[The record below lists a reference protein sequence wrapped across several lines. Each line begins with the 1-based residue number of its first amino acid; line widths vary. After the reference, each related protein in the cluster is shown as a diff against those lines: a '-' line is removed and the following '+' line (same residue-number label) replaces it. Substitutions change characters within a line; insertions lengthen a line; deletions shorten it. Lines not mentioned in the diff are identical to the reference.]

1 MQPSTP
7 PWPPPPLPSPS
18 FNNPS
23 LKYLRVLY
31 SSSVP
36 SDCAVELNCTVWYVQ
51 VFSKNVHHNDKYLH
65 LSCHSCSRRP
75 VYCLQT
81 ELTIRNDCYTKGQR
95 QFGFSSSFQ
104 SCLLAS
110 SPFIVPQLCT
120 FWLES
125 SYEHFI
131 ASLLFSDHLCIFF
144 FLPVLGHRPYVWQP
158 WTSYLSFEFTLS
170 C

>member
-1 MQPSTP
+1 MKREQGLLRDHLLCPFLPELFFRRQEAICLQTKHAAQYP
-7 PWPPPPLPSPS
+7 PDPHLPSPS

-81 ELTIRNDCYTKGQR
+81 ARTKRNDCYTKGQR

-120 FWLES
+120 F
-125 SYEHFI
+125 
-131 ASLLFSDHLCIFF
+131 
-144 FLPVLGHRPYVWQP
+144 
-158 WTSYLSFEFTLS
+158 
-170 C
+170 